1 MSKYTEALALLREW
15 GDTPKIVSPEAV
27 DFAIIADEALQ
38 IADRLEHMC
47 ENPKISSEDATIY
60 DKLYDDGF
68 AEGYN
73 YACMVM
79 RGDLEEAFCEVIK
92 TLEEIH
98 NED

>member
-1 MSKYTEALALLREW
+1 MSKYTEAIESLQW
-15 GDTPKIVSPEAV
+15 V
-27 DFAIIADEALQ
+27 DQYEISYEMMQTIIEALQ
-38 IADRLEHMC
+38 IADRLEHMD

-79 RGDLEEAFCEVIK
+79 RGDLEETFSEVIE
-92 TLEEIH
+92 TLEEMH